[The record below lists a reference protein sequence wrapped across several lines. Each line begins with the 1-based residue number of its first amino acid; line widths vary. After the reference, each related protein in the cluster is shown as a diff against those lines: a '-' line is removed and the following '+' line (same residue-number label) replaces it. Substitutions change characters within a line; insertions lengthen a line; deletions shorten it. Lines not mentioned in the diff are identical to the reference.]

1 MVKTIAI
8 DKRKEIVDLPLD
20 YSAIRENNQPI
31 ALSDGQKLMLRAG
44 LNKLKILE
52 QNFVDFTKDANG
64 ASEKY
69 PKMMIMCE
77 DTKVTPLVV
86 DFLISDGLTEEEII
100 RVDSNKKGEI
110 PEAEWKELKQ
120 KLFNIDKRKNPKVI
134 VSVLMLREGFDVNN
148 ICVIVPLRASSALI
162 LIEQTIGRGLRLMW
176 REPEYIEIKQENIRR
191 LLREKKEPKNYLDLL
206 LIVEHPSF
214 IQFYDDLLKDG
225 FAELEKDPTDR
236 EEVLGDIIKVGLK
249 ENYQQY
255 NLYWPVIIK
264 ESDEELVEG
273 NFGIEKLDSF
283 TVYDLESLQKF
294 FKKEGEEFVSEE
306 ITVKT
311 RFGDYVVNASLFS
324 AQSYNEY
331 LGKIIDVIVNRM
343 ARIGSRRNKVF
354 PVMQINESELVK
366 IIDVYIRNKLFGKQF
381 NPFIDNNWK
390 VLLLRNGIVTQH
402 IIKEIGKVI
411 LAMQNNV
418 EVGEASVEK
427 RYFSEVPELRMR
439 ENYSLEITKTIYE
452 RLPYPSNKGDF
463 EKDFLIYADADSQ
476 VEAIMKVN
484 ENYHNFAYVIYIRTD
499 GFLATYRPD
508 FIVKTKNKIYL
519 IETKA
524 EDEMSNTNVQLK
536 RIAVLDWLGRI
547 NKLEPQDR
555 LEKEWE
561 YILLSE
567 SHFYGLSKN
576 SASIDEICAL
586 AKINK
591 AVVAGKLL

>member
-1 MVKTIAI
+1 
-8 DKRKEIVDLPLD
+8 
-20 YSAIRENNQPI
+20 
-31 ALSDGQKLMLRAG
+31 
-44 LNKLKILE
+44 
-52 QNFVDFTKDANG
+52 
-64 ASEKY
+64 
-69 PKMMIMCE
+69 
-77 DTKVTPLVV
+77 
-86 DFLISDGLTEEEII
+86 
-100 RVDSNKKGEI
+100 
-110 PEAEWKELKQ
+110 
-120 KLFNIDKRKNPKVI
+120 
-134 VSVLMLREGFDVNN
+134 
-148 ICVIVPLRASSALI
+148 
-162 LIEQTIGRGLRLMW
+162 
-176 REPEYIEIKQENIRR
+176 
-191 LLREKKEPKNYLDLL
+191 
-206 LIVEHPSF
+206 
-214 IQFYDDLLKDG
+214 
-225 FAELEKDPTDR
+225 
-236 EEVLGDIIKVGLK
+236 
-249 ENYQQY
+249 
-255 NLYWPVIIK
+255 
-264 ESDEELVEG
+264 
-273 NFGIEKLDSF
+273 
-283 TVYDLESLQKF
+283 
-294 FKKEGEEFVSEE
+294 
-306 ITVKT
+306 
-311 RFGDYVVNASLFS
+311 
-324 AQSYNEY
+324 
-331 LGKIIDVIVNRM
+331 M